1 MTIWPTHADSHLAIE
16 VLNDVLLIHVCNKWK
31 ASCILHEYNDTAW
44 WPHWFVLHCV
54 WRAFISHKRH
64 IQFKPNFK
72 SSTKYLFAS
81 AAEKQPCVDISQ
93 GKIGSKYI
101 YYPASKK
108 KITRTILWC
117 DTELAGTSTVTIGCI
132 HGIAGVVDEDS
143 QDTEFCPVF
152 ARAKQKNKH
161 MFVKARG
168 MSEDLPL
175 LVIYLLQR

>member
-1 MTIWPTHADSHLAIE
+1 MFVTNEKL
-16 VLNDVLLIHVCNKWK
+16 HVYYINTTTRHDDHIGL
-31 ASCILHEYNDTAW
+31 SCIVFGERSL
-44 WPHWFVLHCV
+44 V
-54 WRAFISHKRH
+54 HKRH

-72 SSTKYLFAS
+72 SSTKNLIAS

-93 GKIGSKYI
+93 DRIGSKYI

-108 KITRTILWC
+108 KFTRTILWC